1 MDERTVNSRS
11 GGERYS
17 LLRELLWML
26 GGEAAVCCIVIGVYA
41 IVGIFVEGALG
52 TRVFL
57 GLALG
62 TLISVANYAFLS
74 ISVNRAIDGFLSLR
88 GDVRMDD
95 DEALEFTQKNAM
107 TVQNAATRSY
117 MIRMLS
123 MAVTLLVS
131 FLLLKVFDPIAT
143 AVPLLAFRPVLYV
156 IGLLRRP
163 RATVSGGNA
172 ASDSFA
178 GAASCDTGTDA
189 TDHQTESTDTDI
201 AVKNGANSPKK
212 VDTDGGV
219 TDA

>member
-1 MDERTVNSRS
+1 MDERTVNNRS

-26 GGEAAVCCIVIGVYA
+26 GGEATVCCIVIGIYA
-41 IVGIFVEGALG
+41 IVGIFVEGVLG
-52 TRVFL
+52 PRLFL

-88 GDVRMDD
+88 GDVQMDD

-123 MAVTLLVS
+123 MAAALLVS
-131 FLLLKVFDPIAT
+131 FLLLKMFDPIAT

-156 IGLLRRP
+156 VGLLRRP
-163 RATVSGGNA
+163 KAKAACSNTVSSTDNESTPTTSGAVTASHTDTNA
-172 ASDSFA
+172 DVNPYI
-178 GAASCDTGTDA
+178 DTDA
-189 TDHQTESTDTDI
+189 DT
-201 AVKNGANSPKK
+201 K
-212 VDTDGGV
+212 VDTEGGV
-219 TDA
+219 ADA